1 MLRFSLLISALLLAA
16 PSYAQVVTEIRVEGL
31 RRVER
36 EAVVGTMSSKVGS
49 EFSTASVADD
59 LRALW
64 GLDRFDDLRILRLME
79 DENLVL
85 LVRVTERPSVR
96 DIKHEG
102 LKGVDREEIDGALE
116 VQAGFPI
123 DEAALRRSL
132 VKVKKLLTDQ
142 GYYLGQVTYRIIEAP
157 DARVDVVFVYS
168 LGDKVLVR
176 SIRLVGNEQVPEEE
190 IMPRLQTKERTWMHF
205 ITDDGLFDEEKLNI
219 DRQLVELVYRDK
231 GYLDIKVGQ
240 PLVHMD
246 PDLRGL
252 RITIGIQEGPQYKLS
267 ALGFAGELIRP
278 ADTLRKYVAMKVGE
292 PFSSGALQR
301 SVQSLTRI
309 YKDAGY
315 AFVNV
320 GTKAK
325 QDREKRGVALDFTL
339 QRGPRVSIERIV
351 IRGNY
356 KTRDK
361 VIRRELKIH
370 EGDLYS
376 MSRVQ
381 GSQMRVQATGFF
393 EQQDGVLI
401 TEEPGSAPDRIVLL
415 VTVKERSTGS
425 VNANFGFSSAENFLA
440 MASVTQDNFLGHG
453 TRMALQAQ
461 YSSLREVFSFSYN
474 EPRLFDSRWSLATS
488 LYDNETDYYNFVR
501 KATGASLTGGYLF
514 GDHLHLSLG
523 WMAESVGIS
532 EDQLR
537 FPLPGVIPGQR
548 RLTSAL
554 RLRATWDSRNDR
566 MYPSKGM
573 YHSLGLDRADPLIG
587 SENEF
592 WRFDATLRG
601 YLPLPLSSVFKTS
614 IKVGYLG
621 SKQSMPQENYFSGGI
636 YSLRGYRLRSVGPS
650 ARVPYG
656 FSPDSPMSD
665 QVLGGNKQIVANFE
679 FEMPIFPAA
688 RVTGVAFYDV
698 GNVWAREEPFLYG
711 AERGYPYGLLHSV
724 GYGVRW
730 QSPMGPLRLEI
741 GYPLTPRPG
750 DQESALEFTIGSA
763 F

>member
-1 MLRFSLLISALLLAA
+1 MPKASFLLTLLLAA
-16 PSYAQVVTEIRVEGL
+16 PALAQMITEIRVEGL
-31 RRVER
+31 LRVER
-36 EAVVGTMSSKVGS
+36 EAVLGTMKSKVGDA
-49 EFSTASVADD
+49 FSATRLSAD

-64 GLDRFDDLRILRLME
+64 DLERFDDLRVFRVLE
-79 DENLVL
+79 GDNLVL
-85 LVRVTERPSVR
+85 LVKVVERPSVR
-96 DIKHEG
+96 EIKHEG
-102 LKGVDREEIDGALE
+102 LEGVDREEIDAALE
-116 VQAGFPI
+116 VQAGYPI

-132 VKVKKLLTDQ
+132 VKVKKLLSDQ
-142 GYYLGQVTYRIIEAP
+142 GYYLGEVTYRVTEAP
-157 DARVDVVFVYS
+157 DARVDVTFVYS
-168 LGDKVLVR
+168 LGAKVLVR
-176 SIRLVGNEQVPEEE
+176 SLRLVGNDQVAESE
-190 IMPRLQTKERTWMHF
+190 IKPRLQTQERTWMHF

-240 PLVHMD
+240 PVVTMD

-252 RITIGIQEGPQYKLS
+252 RITIPIQEGPQYTLG

-278 ADTLRKYVAMKVGE
+278 AQRLRRFVSLKVGE
-292 PFSSGALQR
+292 PFSAGSLQR
-301 SVQSLTRI
+301 SIDALTRI

-315 AFVNV
+315 AFANV
-320 GTKAK
+320 GTKAR
-325 QDREKRGVALDFTL
+325 QDRAQRSVKLDFLL
-339 QRGPRVSIERIV
+339 QRGPRVTVERII

-361 VIRRELKIH
+361 VIRRELKIG

-376 MSRVQ
+376 MSKIQ
-381 GSQMRVQATGFF
+381 ASKLRVQATGFF
-393 EQQDGVLI
+393 EQQDGVQI
-401 TEEPGSAPDRIVLL
+401 TEQPGTSPDRIVLL
-415 VTVKERSTGS
+415 VEVKERSTGS

-461 YSSLREVFSFSYN
+461 YSSLREVFSFSYH

-488 LYDNETDYYNFVR
+488 LYDNETDYYNFIR
-501 KATGASLTGGYLF
+501 TATGASLTGGYLF
-514 GDHLHLSLG
+514 GDYLHLSLG
-523 WMAESVGIS
+523 WMGETVAIS
-532 EDQLR
+532 EDRLR

-573 YHSLGLDRADPLIG
+573 YHSIGLDRADPLIG

-601 YLPLPLSSVFKTS
+601 YLPLPLAAVFKTS
-614 IKVGYLG
+614 VKVGYLG

-650 ARVPYG
+650 ARVPFG

-665 QVLGGNKQIVANFE
+665 QVLGGNKQIIANFE
-679 FEMPIFPAA
+679 LEVPIFPAA
-688 RVTGVAFYDV
+688 RVTGVAFYDT
-698 GNVWAREEPFLYG
+698 GNVWARQEPYLQG
-711 AERGYPYGLLHSV
+711 AEAGYPYGLLHSV
-724 GYGVRW
+724 GYGIRW
-730 QSPMGPLRLEI
+730 QSPMGPLRLEV

-750 DQESALEFTIGSA
+750 DEPSALEFTIGSA